1 MSTTQ
6 EKIAAQRLV
15 STSKAP
21 RHLIGPNELGY
32 LYEVEEQAARMKQV
46 GDILATLVPSTEAAK
61 EWQRIT
67 ADWNP

>member
-6 EKIAAQRLV
+6 EKIAAQRLAINA
-15 STSKAP
+15 KAP

-32 LYEVEEQAARMKQV
+32 LYETEEQAIRMKQV
-46 GDILATLVPSTEAAK
+46 GDILASLAPTTEAAK
-61 EWQRIT
+61 EWARIT